1 MIMNAIEAGY
11 VTFTGYVFTQAD
23 ADAYNRITAEIERER
38 YPATI
43 EFLKDQ
49 RHRLFCMTVGIV
61 GY

>member
-1 MIMNAIEAGY
+1 MEKVTEGY
-11 VTFTGYVFTQAD
+11 VAFNGHIFTAHEAD
-23 ADAYNRITAEIERER
+23 RYARITAEIERER

-49 RHRLFCMTVGIV
+49 RHRMFCQIIGVI